1 MALGVYDGPALS
13 TTSEGGVLE
22 SEADR
27 LFHLALL
34 TDHQSVQEAR
44 VTHSIRMSQN
54 QNQQPGLSPST

>member
-1 MALGVYDGPALS
+1 MALGVYDGPVLS
-13 TTSEGGVLE
+13 TASEGGVLE

-34 TDHQSVQEAR
+34 TDQSVQEAR